1 MSWGYLGEFWNAI
14 TQVVVDAGTYTI
26 EWFQSLGNA
35 VAGAIGSL
43 FEDLIHH
50 IYDFFYIAQY
60 ILDNLGDLF
69 AVIFT
74 PLTWIFNFVRGF
86 FISAFATPPPAEI
99 EWVFSDEII
108 NFYQSIPY
116 WNYLTFAIGGGIG
129 ILVLV
134 FIFKRLSS
142 I

>member
-14 TQVVVDAGTYTI
+14 TEVGDYTI
-26 EWFQSLGNA
+26 AWFQSVGNA

-60 ILDNLGDLF
+60 LLDNLGDLF
-69 AVIFT
+69 AIIFT
-74 PLTWIFNFVRGF
+74 PLTWIFNFVKGF
-86 FISAFATPPPAEI
+86 FVSAFATPPDPEI
-99 EWVFSDEII
+99 EWIFPDNVIAFF
-108 NFYQSIPY
+108 NSIPY
-116 WNYLTFAIGGGIG
+116 WNYLMFAIGSGIA
-129 ILVLV
+129 ILLLV
-134 FIFKRLSS
+134 FIFKRLST

>member
-1 MSWGYLGEFWNAI
+1 MVWGYLSEFWDAI
-14 TQVVVDAGTYTI
+14 TQVGDYTI
-26 EWFQSLGNA
+26 EWFQNIGNA

-60 ILDNLGDLF
+60 LIDNLGELF
-69 AVIFT
+69 NIILT
-74 PLTWIFNFVRGF
+74 PLAWIFNFVRGF
-86 FISAFATPPPAEI
+86 FVSAFTTPVEAEI
-99 EWVFSDEII
+99 TWVFTDEILEV
-108 NFYQSIPY
+108 FSSIPY
-116 WNYLTFAIGGGIG
+116 WNIFTFALGSGIA

-134 FIFKRLSS
+134 FIFKRLTS

>member
-1 MSWGYLGEFWNAI
+1 MVWGYLSEFWDKL
-14 TQVVVDAGTYTI
+14 TDVGEYTI
-26 EWFQSLGNA
+26 EWFQGIGNA

-60 ILDNLGDLF
+60 LIDNLGNLF
-69 AVIFT
+69 AIIFT
-74 PLTWIFNFVRGF
+74 PLTWIFNFVKGF
-86 FISAFATPPPAEI
+86 FVSAFAPPVEPTITWTFSNEI
-99 EWVFSDEII
+99 LSVF
-108 NFYQSIPY
+108 NAIPY
-116 WNYLTFAIGGGIG
+116 WNIFIFAIGSGIA

-134 FIFKRLSS
+134 FIFKRLTS